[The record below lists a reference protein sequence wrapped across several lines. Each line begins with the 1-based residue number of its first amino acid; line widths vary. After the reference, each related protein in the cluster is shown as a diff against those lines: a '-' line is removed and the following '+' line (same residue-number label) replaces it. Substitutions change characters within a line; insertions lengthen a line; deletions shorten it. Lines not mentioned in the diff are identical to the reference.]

1 MAITINI
8 ENGILI
14 MGILIACASD
24 KGGTGKT
31 TIAHTLAVAAEKRG
45 KSVCVVDADPMYLTQ
60 YWLKKRAEMHNTSI
74 VLKTA
79 MAGEDQ
85 RDAFAEL
92 KKQFDITFVDCAG
105 YDNPAMR
112 SALLRADIAI
122 VPTMPSQLDVLA
134 YRYVANNLKPEFE
147 KVNSAIKFRAVLT
160 CAETLPSQFSEIID
174 IKDAVRGFGVDMAQ
188 NHLSRRKAFK
198 RLFLK
203 GGSCYESG
211 DTKAIQEAEALFD
224 EIIVPHLI

>member
-1 MAITINI
+1 
-8 ENGILI
+8 
-14 MGILIACASD
+14 MGILVACASD

-45 KSVCVVDADPMYLTQ
+45 KKVCVIDADPMYLTQ
-60 YWLKKRAEMHNTSI
+60 FWLKKRAELHGTTI
-74 VLKTA
+74 TLKTA
-79 MAGEDQ
+79 LAGEDQ
-85 RDAFAEL
+85 REAFAEI
-92 KKQFDITFVDCAG
+92 KEQYDITFVDCAG

-112 SALLRADIAI
+112 SALLRADVAI

-147 KVNSAIKFRAVLT
+147 KVNKSIKFRAVLT

-174 IKDAVRGFGVDMAQ
+174 IKEAVRGFGIDMAQ

-211 DTKAIQEAEALFD
+211 DRKAIEEAEAVFD
-224 EIIVPHLI
+224 EIVEPHLKYV